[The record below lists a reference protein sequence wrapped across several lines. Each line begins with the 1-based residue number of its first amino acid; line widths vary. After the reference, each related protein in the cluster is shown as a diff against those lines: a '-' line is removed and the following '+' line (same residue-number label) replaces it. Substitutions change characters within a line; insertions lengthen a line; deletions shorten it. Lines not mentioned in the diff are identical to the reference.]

1 MVALRGRWKTVCA
14 RGAWLAWVPGPST
27 SPLDGM
33 TSSGVPF
40 MRRAGLLAQ
49 LAMMASVGVAQ
60 TPPPQSP
67 DASMVVQNA
76 VAPFVTAEF
85 AKRLGTLVMH
95 QKYPGF
101 TFTAESPTLLDKGD
115 TWWVTFVVKEWP
127 KNMEK
132 LRSGLSDHLTLW
144 IRKRDAAIL
153 AIR

>member
-1 MVALRGRWKTVCA
+1 MCA
-14 RGAWLAWVPGPST
+14 RGADEILLGGPST

-33 TSSGVPF
+33 ASSSVPF
-40 MRRAGLLAQ
+40 MRRAGLLVQ

-60 TPPPQSP
+60 TPPPESP

-76 VAPFVTAEF
+76 VAPFVTEEF
-85 AKRLGTLVMH
+85 AKRLGNLVMQ

-101 TFTAESPTLLDKGD
+101 TFTAESPTVLDKGD
-115 TWWVTFVVKEWP
+115 AWWVTFVVKEWP

-132 LRSGLSDHLTLW
+132 LRPGLSDHLTLW

>member
-1 MVALRGRWKTVCA
+1 VCTRGSDRALLR
-14 RGAWLAWVPGPST
+14 GPST

-33 TSSGVPF
+33 TSSSVPF
-40 MRRAGLLAQ
+40 MHRAGVLAQ

-60 TPPPQSP
+60 TPPPESP

-85 AKRLGTLVMH
+85 AKRLGTLVMQ

-101 TFTAESPTLLDKGD
+101 TFTSESPTVLEKGD

-127 KNMEK
+127 RNMEK
-132 LRSGLSDHLTLW
+132 LSTGLSDHLTVW